1 MAARARRPRK
11 TDCDPST
18 DFNLCAD
25 EREYSIETA
34 RRPERTSSVSPADAG
49 ALQPRDARDADA
61 SDTVEICA

>member
-11 TDCDPST
+11 TDCDPSM

-34 RRPERTSSVSPADAG
+34 RRPEPYVIGQSADAG
-49 ALQPRDARDADA
+49 VLQPRDADA
-61 SDTVEICA
+61 SDTVEICP